1 MTTTSPTAPEPTS
14 ASAAG
19 GQLTAKGRATR
30 ARIVAAASEL
40 MLAQGVARTTIED
53 IQAEAAVSPSQLY
66 HYFTGKDALVMA
78 VIDYQEQQV
87 MAIQH
92 QGLDGLDSLAALTRW
107 RDLVVDTARGL
118 GCAGGCPL
126 GSLASDL
133 SEADPVARVRL
144 AGSFAR
150 WQAMIEHGL
159 TAMRHRGELPARA
172 DPAELA
178 LALLAAVQGG
188 LLLAQVRRQARPL
201 EAAIDTIL
209 DHIRDL
215 TTPATASPA
224 TPPPVNHI
232 AEQGHA

>member
-1 MTTTSPTAPEPTS
+1 VTGSRLTS
-14 ASAAG
+14 
-19 GQLTAKGRATR
+19 KGRATR

-53 IQAEAAVSPSQLY
+53 IQSAAGVSASQLY
-66 HYFTGKDALVMA
+66 HYFADKDALVMA
-78 VIDYQEQQV
+78 VIEHQEEQV
-87 MAIQH
+87 LAVQR
-92 QGLDGLDSLAALTRW
+92 QGLDGLDSLPALARW

-144 AGSFAR
+144 AGAFAR
-150 WQAMIEHGL
+150 WEDMLCRGL
-159 TAMRHRGELPARA
+159 TAMRDRGELTSHA

-188 LLLAQVRRQARPL
+188 LLLSQVRRETAPL
-201 EAAIDTIL
+201 QVAIDTVL
-209 DHIRDL
+209 AHISAL
-215 TTPATASPA
+215 TVPARAR
-224 TPPPVNHI
+224 
-232 AEQGHA
+232 